1 MGQAIPCTIIA
12 FEIGN
17 IVTQIKSPE
26 KDGYSAVQVG
36 YKLAKK
42 NKKPETGH
50 LNKVGA
56 PPLRYLNE
64 FRVPNSSEYD
74 LGHTLQVS
82 EIFQEGDLIDVKG
95 TSIGKGF
102 QGGIKRWNMHRGF
115 MTHGS
120 KSHRAPGSIGMRYS
134 GDGGRVMPGLK
145 MPGHMGNKN
154 VTIRKLPVIKVDK
167 ELKAIVVKGSVPG
180 KPCSI

>member
-1 MGQAIPCTIIA
+1 MTTWFLDSGEAIPCTVIA
-12 FEIGN
+12 FESEN

-26 KDGYSAVQVG
+26 KDGYSAAQIG
-36 YKLAKK
+36 YKLSKRI
-42 NKKPETGH
+42 KKPEIGH

-56 PPLRYLNE
+56 PPLCYLNE
-64 FRVPNSSEYD
+64 YRVCN
-74 LGHTLQVS
+74 TS
-82 EIFQEGDLIDVKG
+82 EIKLGQKIQISELVQEFDFVDVSG
-95 TSIGKGF
+95 ISIGKGF

-145 MPGHMGNKN
+145 MP
-154 VTIRKLPVIKVDK
+154 
-167 ELKAIVVKGSVPG
+167 
-180 KPCSI
+180 